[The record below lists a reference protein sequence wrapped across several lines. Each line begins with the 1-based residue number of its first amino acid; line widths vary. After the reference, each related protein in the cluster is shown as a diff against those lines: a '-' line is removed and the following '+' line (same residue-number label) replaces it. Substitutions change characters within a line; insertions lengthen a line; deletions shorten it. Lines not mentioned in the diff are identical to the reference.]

1 MAHTCTCA
9 HTHKHTHPWGRARPS
24 LVFSS
29 ATQTHRWPFN
39 YVGEEASS
47 PHTWIWHPLLTE
59 FAAKPG
65 QATWRSPLYSSMNLV
80 SLRRPGKKPP
90 RLPDRKGIGKRPPAA
105 PSSVMLG
112 ARQRA
117 RARAAVCGPDWS
129 LSAKPGLRSTQAS
142 LPFTISQSMLRF
154 MSIESIQLSH
164 LSIPSPFALKLSQ
177 HQGLWLFPSNG
188 QSTGASASVT
198 VLPMNIRGC
207 FPLGLTSLISLL
219 SKGLSRVF
227 SSTTV

>member
-9 HTHKHTHPWGRARPS
+9 HTSKHTHPWGRARPS

-65 QATWRSPLYSSMNLV
+65 QATWRSPVYSSMNLA
-80 SLRRPGKKPP
+80 SLYRPGKKPP
-90 RLPDRKGIGKRPPAA
+90 RLPDHKGIGKWPPAA
-105 PSSVMLG
+105 PLSVMLG

-117 RARAAVCGPDWS
+117 GARAAVCGPDWS
-129 LSAKPGLRSTQAS
+129 LPAKSGLRSTLAS
-142 LPFTISQSMLRF
+142 LSFTISQSMLRF
-154 MSIESIQLSH
+154 MSIESMMPSNHLILLS
-164 LSIPSPFALKLSQ
+164 PSPPAFSLSQ
-177 HQGLWLFPSNG
+177 HRGLF
-188 QSTGASASVT
+188 
-198 VLPMNIRGC
+198 
-207 FPLGLTSLISLL
+207 
-219 SKGLSRVF
+219 
-227 SSTTV
+227 